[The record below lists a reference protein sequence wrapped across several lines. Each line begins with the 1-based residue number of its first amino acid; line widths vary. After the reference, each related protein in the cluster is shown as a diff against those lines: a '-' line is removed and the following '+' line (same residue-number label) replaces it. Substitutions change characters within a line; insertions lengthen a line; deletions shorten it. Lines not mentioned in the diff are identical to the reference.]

1 MTFFDFDWNCDGN
14 IDEKDQILDDIFLL
28 SAVLDDEEK
37 SLDDEDEDDFDLF
50 SDDFSDGFDDF

>member
-14 IDEKDQILDDIFLL
+14 IDEEDQLLDDIFLL
-28 SAVLDDEEK
+28 SAVLDDE
-37 SLDDEDEDDFDLF
+37 DEDDFNLF